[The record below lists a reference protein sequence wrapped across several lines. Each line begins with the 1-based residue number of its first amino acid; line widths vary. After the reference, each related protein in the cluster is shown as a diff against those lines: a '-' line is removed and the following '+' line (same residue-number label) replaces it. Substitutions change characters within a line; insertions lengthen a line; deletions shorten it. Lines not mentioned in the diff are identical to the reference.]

1 MQHSFQVNLGGM
13 VDLLSHHLYNSPR
26 VYLRELLQNA
36 VDAITAR
43 RAADPS
49 APGAVSIDVDDEGL
63 LHCRDTGL
71 GLTEEQV
78 HEFLAT
84 IGQSS
89 KRDDLGFARHD
100 FIGQFGI
107 GLLSCFM
114 VADAITVHTRS
125 ADTGDSVTWQGF
137 ANGSYTLTPGP
148 ERDEAGTTVT
158 LRPRP
163 GSNHWLERST
173 VAGLAREFGAFLPV
187 EIHCGGE
194 QVNAGEPPWE
204 AVYAN
209 GEERRRALLA
219 YGRAVLGEEPLDV
232 VDLAAPEAG
241 LTGVAFVRGSTA
253 RPTEAGRHRVYLK
266 RMFIGDD
273 IEGLLPEWGFFAR
286 CVIDT
291 GELRPTASRERFF
304 EDDLLAATREVLGGQ
319 IRQWL
324 MRLAAIEPE
333 RLAALLAV
341 HRSGVMALALHDD
354 DALRLVDRYIEFE
367 TNQGLMTLEEFR
379 RRHPVVRYTSSVDE
393 FRQLAKVTAAQGIG
407 LINGGYVHA
416 AEIVLRLGRLAPETT
431 VARLDT
437 DDLVMSFEPV
447 EDAVA
452 AASRGFLD
460 TARAVLE
467 PHGCEPVLREFEPA
481 SLSVLYMEGEAHRQA
496 KDLTATTE
504 QAEGAWAAA
513 LSMFDPPAAA
523 QLPQL
528 VFNHRN
534 PLVKRMVT
542 VDDPSLAG
550 IAVEA
555 LYSHALLTG
564 GHPLSSAA
572 TATLN
577 RSFLGLLERSIR

>member
-13 VDLLSHHLYNSPR
+13 VDLLSHHLYSSPR

-36 VDAITAR
+36 VDAIAAR
-43 RAADPS
+43 RAEDPD
-49 APGAVSIDVDDEGL
+49 APGTVRVDVDDEGL

-78 HEFLAT
+78 HQFLAT

-114 VADAITVHTRS
+114 VADTITVHTRS
-125 ADTGDSVTWQGF
+125 AATGASVTWQGF
-137 ANGSYTLTPGP
+137 ADGRYTLTPGP
-148 ERDEAGTTVT
+148 ERGEPGTTVT

-163 GSNHWLERST
+163 GSGHWLDPET
-173 VAGLAREFGAFLPV
+173 VAGLAREFGEFLPV
-187 EIHCGGE
+187 AIHCGGE

-204 AVYAN
+204 ATYAN
-209 GEERRRALLA
+209 AEERRRALLD
-219 YGRAVLGEEPLDV
+219 YGRAVLGEPPLDA
-232 VDLAAPEAG
+232 VDLSAPEAG
-241 LTGVAFVRGSTA
+241 LTGVAFVRATTA
-253 RPTEAGRHRVYLK
+253 RPTDAARHRVYLK
-266 RMFIGDD
+266 RMLIGDD
-273 IEGLLPEWGFFAR
+273 VEGLLPEWGFFAR
-286 CVIDT
+286 CVVDT
-291 GELRPTASRERFF
+291 RELRPTASRERFF

-324 MRLAAIEPE
+324 MRLAALDPE

-341 HRSGVMALALHDD
+341 HRSGVMALAIHDD
-354 DALRLVDRYIEFE
+354 DALRLVDRYVEFE
-367 TNQGLMTLEEFR
+367 TNLGLMTLEEFR

-416 AEIVLRLGRLAPETT
+416 AEIVLRLGRLHPETE
-431 VARLDT
+431 VERLDT
-437 DDLVMSFEPV
+437 DDLVTRFEPV
-447 EDAVA
+447 GPEVA
-452 AASRGFLD
+452 AAARGFLD
-460 TARAVLE
+460 TAQAVLE

-481 SLSVLYMEGEAHRQA
+481 SLSVLYLEGETHRQA
-496 KDLTATTE
+496 KDVTAAAE
-504 QAEGAWAAA
+504 QAGGAWAAA
-513 LSMFDPPAAA
+513 LSMFDQPDAA

-542 VDDPSLAG
+542 IDDPSLAQL
-550 IAVEA
+550 AVEA

-564 GHPLSSAA
+564 GHQLSSAA